1 MKNEII
7 CELDKILPVVE
18 RVHGEHHPEL
28 HEVAALYAEVR
39 ENADPQKLERLHDVT
54 SGFTALADACPT
66 YTYIKAYADLAALAE
81 NKA

>member
-54 SGFTALADACPT
+54 PADACP
-66 YTYIKAYADLAALAE
+66 TYIKAYADLAALAE

>member
-39 ENADPQKLERLHDVT
+39 ENADPPKLERLHDVT
-54 SGFTALADACPT
+54 SGFTAPADACP
-66 YTYIKAYADLAALAE
+66 TYIKAYADLAALAE